1 MSGIAFDGFYTP
13 APTDIPR
20 DSRWPWVV
28 MAAGL
33 AIVISGAVALSG
45 GAADHHGGSGG
56 IRPAQD
62 SSASTP

>member
-33 AIVISGAVALSG
+33 AIVVSGAVALSG
-45 GAADHHGGSGG
+45 GAASDDRGGGWLQ
-56 IRPAQD
+56 PTQD
-62 SSASTP
+62 SSASNP

>member
-20 DSRWPWVV
+20 DGRWRPWVV

-33 AIVISGAVALSG
+33 G
-45 GAADHHGGSGG
+45 
-56 IRPAQD
+56 
-62 SSASTP
+62 